1 MAKLPR
7 YQRLGI
13 RDRQPQNIDF
23 ASYREEAGASM
34 AMSQTFDQM
43 SQFLYRQSAEE
54 AEQRGLERVR
64 TEGAQPVLEALQD
77 QGGPR
82 GIEQKAAYQA
92 ANQIAIA
99 QIQSSA
105 ELEITRILDEG
116 QKNKTSFSAIQGQL
130 KDVSDGY
137 SAALSDID
145 PVSAG
150 TLRARLAESAGKAE
164 VRFSKFWQQEQLR
177 DQKIRQN
184 LRSVDAAEKI
194 IQDAADPNFNTKG
207 LDNQLAVIKTELAAL
222 GVTKIVIDDWAEKT
236 ANAAKKN
243 STMFT
248 FFQKDVDDQK
258 QYIADVESGKIELP
272 GMTFEESVRFVN
284 GSLRPEF
291 NRNVAAIKGQSDFV
305 VTSAE
310 DLEDILTSGGNIDQ
324 DKMQDLETTAVEV
337 SQYDGGVAIAALNS
351 VKATNDFFSTL
362 RASNFAKVESD
373 VAALANGIQGVGG
386 EGRDTA
392 IEVKRYEQGTEFF
405 ENMKKELAADPMGY
419 ANRVGLIERRDTPLL
434 TINTA
439 DGTVTVDQAELRKR
453 QTEAN
458 TVRNHYQLGDPKL
471 FYSDE
476 VRQLSLLL
484 KESDGPAKLQLLGAL
499 AEVDAAAPKILTDL
513 ALYNA
518 PMALVG
524 ALNNAGMTETATL
537 AVSGFERIKIDGKH
551 PTLSR
556 KTADGESLSAFDIQL
571 DVMGTALTEPNMTK
585 AITDVAEAIYT
596 ELAARNGVT
605 EFNGDMWIEALQQAA
620 GQSVRPGMDYAE
632 TVLYG
637 GFQEVRG
644 ENTYLMPDMTAA
656 QMENA
661 LRGVNVARIAIASG
675 QNINESLAKDIAS
688 NEEYTFKYLGFDTY
702 QIQYEDN
709 IVVADQ
715 DGRPITFSIKDL
727 KDAHLKEAGYLLE
740 FLKKE
745 EQLALETENVPN
757 IEDAMLSGDIDI
769 SSAKMDAT
777 RSQDKPSAR
786 EAAPEATF
794 TEGFPRVISPRPSRL
809 DAVSKTLS
817 DPTQDFAPGQVAA
830 GLEASIGAPT
840 VDEGQ
845 TIKELREER
854 RKAMRKTI
862 PVRQRLKRKE
872 YLKFI
877 DAGLKKDPNF
887 KVSWDDWIKTQ

>member
-23 ASYREEAGASM
+23 ASYREQAGASM
-34 AMSQTFDQM
+34 AMSRTFDQM

-99 QIQSSA
+99 EIQSSA

-116 QKNKTSFSAIQGQL
+116 QKNKTSFSAIQSQL

-177 DQKIRQN
+177 NQKIKQN
-184 LRSVDAAEKI
+184 VTSVDYAEKI
-194 IQDAADPNFNTKG
+194 IQDAAT
-207 LDNQLAVIKTELAAL
+207 LDFSLMDLELTLQSKAQELIDL
-222 GVTKIVIDDWAEKT
+222 GVNPVAAADWAEKT
-236 ANAAKKN
+236 GNAARKN
-243 STMFT
+243 NTMFT

-258 QYIADVESGKIELP
+258 QFIADVESGKVKFP

-305 VTSAE
+305 VNSAE
-310 DLEDILTSGGNIDQ
+310 DLQDVLEKGGQ
-324 DKMQDLETTAVEV
+324 LGEEAYQDLMDAATQV
-337 SQYDGGVAIAALNS
+337 SQYDGGAALNA
-351 VKATNDFFSTL
+351 VKRLEADNEFFSTL
-362 RASNFAKVESD
+362 RSSSFADVESA
-373 VAALANGIQGVGG
+373 VSALENGIQGVGG
-386 EGRDTA
+386 EGQDTA
-392 IEVKRYEQGTEFF
+392 IEVKRYEQATAFF
-405 ENMKKELAADPMGY
+405 ENMQKELAADPMGY

-434 TINTA
+434 TIDTA
-439 DGTVTVDQAELRKR
+439 NGTATVNQEELRKR

-458 TVRNHYQLGDPKL
+458 TVRSHYQLGEPKL
-471 FYSDE
+471 FYGDE

-484 KESDGPAKLQLLGAL
+484 DNSDGPAKLQLLGAL
-499 AEVDAAAPKILTDL
+499 AEADAAAPKILTDL
-513 ALYNA
+513 ASYNA

-551 PTLSR
+551 Q
-556 KTADGESLSAFDIQL
+556 SLSKMGETARTAFEVQI
-571 DVMGTALTEPNMTK
+571 DVMGTALTEPNMSK
-585 AITDVAEAIYT
+585 AIIDVAEAVYT
-596 ELAARNGVT
+596 ELAARNGVI
-605 EFNGDMWIEALQQAA
+605 EFNEDMWIQSLQQAA
-620 GQSVRPGMDYAE
+620 GQSLKPGMDGE
-632 TVLYG
+632 PILHG

-644 ENTYLMPDMTAA
+644 ENAYLLPDYTADQMTA
-656 QMENA
+656 MLEN
-661 LRGVNVARIAIASG
+661 LDPTLLKIASG
-675 QNINESLAKDIAS
+675 QDVSKDLVDQIVS
-688 NEEYTFKYLGFDTY
+688 DETYHFKYLGSDIY
-702 QIQYEDN
+702 QIQYGPG
-709 IVVADQ
+709 IVVADT
-715 DGRPITFSIKDL
+715 DGRPVTFSIKDL
-727 KDAHLKEAGYLLE
+727 KGAPQK
-740 FLKKE
+740 
-745 EQLALETENVPN
+745 LALMPGVLPAPN
-757 IEDAMLSGDIDI
+757 IEDAMFSGDIDI

-786 EAAPEATF
+786 EDAPEATF

-840 VDEGQ
+840 VDKGQ

-854 RKAMRKTI
+854 YLTMRKTI

-877 DAGLKKDPNF
+877 EAGLKKDPNF
-887 KVSWDDWIKTQ
+887 NVSWDDWIKTQ

>member
-23 ASYREEAGASM
+23 ASYREQAGASM

-99 QIQSSA
+99 EIQSSA

-177 DQKIRQN
+177 NQKIKQN
-184 LRSVDAAEKI
+184 VTSVDYAEKI
-194 IQDAADPNFNTKG
+194 IQDAAT
-207 LDNQLAVIKTELAAL
+207 LDFSLMDLELTLQSKAQELIDL
-222 GVTKIVIDDWAEKT
+222 GVNPAAAADWAEKT
-236 ANAAKKN
+236 GNAARKN
-243 STMFT
+243 NTMFT

-258 QYIADVESGKIELP
+258 QFIADVESGKVKFP

-305 VTSAE
+305 VNSAE
-310 DLEDILTSGGNIDQ
+310 DLQDVLEKGGQ
-324 DKMQDLETTAVEV
+324 LSQETYQDLMDAATQV
-337 SQYDGGVAIAALNS
+337 SQYDGGAALNA
-351 VKATNDFFSTL
+351 VKRLEADNEFFSTL

-373 VAALANGIQGVGG
+373 VAALANGIEGVGG

-392 IEVKRYEQGTEFF
+392 IEVKRYEQGTAFF
-405 ENMKKELAADPMGY
+405 ENMQKQLAEDPMGY
-419 ANRVGLIERRDTPLL
+419 ANRVGLIERRETSLL
-434 TINTA
+434 TINTD

-453 QTEAN
+453 QAEAN
-458 TVRNHYQLGDPKL
+458 TVRNHYQLGEPKL
-471 FYSDE
+471 FYVDE

-484 KESDGPAKLQLLGAL
+484 DNSDGPAKLQLLGAL
-499 AEVDAAAPKILTDL
+499 AEADAAAPKILTDL
-513 ALYNA
+513 ASYNA

-556 KTADGESLSAFDIQL
+556 KTADGKSLSAFDIQL
-571 DVMGTALTEPNMTK
+571 DVMGKALTEPNMTK

-605 EFNGDMWIEALQQAA
+605 EFNGDMWTEALQQAA

-637 GFQEVRG
+637 GVQEVRG
-644 ENTYLMPDMTAA
+644 ENAYLLPDYTADQMTA
-656 QMENA
+656 MLEN
-661 LRGVNVARIAIASG
+661 LDPTSLKIASG
-675 QNINESLAKDIAS
+675 QDVSKDLVDQIVS
-688 NEEYTFKYLGFDTY
+688 DETYHFKYLGSDIY
-702 QIQYEDN
+702 QIQYGPG
-709 IVVADQ
+709 IVVADT
-715 DGRPITFSIKDL
+715 DGRPVTFSIKDL
-727 KDAHLKEAGYLLE
+727 KGAPQKAFLE
-740 FLKKE
+740 G
-745 EQLALETENVPN
+745 ENVPN
-757 IEDAMLSGDIDI
+757 IEDAMLIDI
-769 SSAKMDAT
+769 YRASDKMDAT

-809 DAVSKTLS
+809 DAASTTLS

-840 VDEGQ
+840 VGKGQ
-845 TIKELREER
+845 TIEELRVER
-854 RKAMRKTI
+854 FRAMSRTI
-862 PVRQRLKRKE
+862 PKRNRVKRKD
-872 YLKFI
+872 YLDFI
-877 DAGLKKDPNF
+877 EAGLKKDPNF
-887 KVSWDDWIKTQ
+887 NVSWDDWIKTQ

>member
-23 ASYREEAGASM
+23 ASYREQAGASM

-99 QIQSSA
+99 EIQSSA

-177 DQKIRQN
+177 NQKIKQN

-194 IQDAADPNFNTKG
+194 IQDAATFNFTTEG

-236 ANAAKKN
+236 ANEAKKN
-243 STMFT
+243 NAMFT
-248 FFQKDVDDQK
+248 FFQKDVGDQK

-305 VTSAE
+305 VNSVE

-337 SQYDGGVAIAALNS
+337 SQYDGGAAIAALNS
-351 VKATNDFFSTL
+351 VKATNDFISTL
-362 RASNFAKVESD
+362 RKSNFATVESE
-373 VAALANGIQGVGG
+373 VAALANGIEGVGG

-419 ANRVGLIERRDTPLL
+419 ANRVGIIERRETPLL
-434 TINTA
+434 TINTD

-453 QTEAN
+453 QAEAN
-458 TVRNHYQLGDPKL
+458 TVRSHYQLGEPKL
-471 FYSDE
+471 FYGDE

-484 KESDGPAKLQLLGAL
+484 DNSDGPAKLQLLGAL
-499 AEVDAAAPKILTDL
+499 AEADAAAPKILTDL
-513 ALYNA
+513 ASYNA

-571 DVMGTALTEPNMTK
+571 DVMGKALTEPNMTK

-605 EFNGDMWIEALQQAA
+605 EFNGDMWTEALQQAA

-688 NEEYTFKYLGFDTY
+688 NEEYTFKYLGSDTY
-702 QIQYEDN
+702 QIQYGAN

-727 KDAHLKEAGYLLE
+727 KDAHFKEAGYLFEL
-740 FLKKE
+740 LKKE
-745 EQLALETENVPN
+745 EQAFLEGENVPN
-757 IEDAMLSGDIDI
+757 IEDAMFSGDIDI

-840 VDEGQ
+840 VDKGQ

-854 RKAMRKTI
+854 YLTMRKTI

-877 DAGLKKDPNF
+877 EAGLKEDPNF
-887 KVSWDDWIKTQ
+887 NVSWDDWIKTQ